1 LDERKLLH
9 LRRDDSCSVC
19 AQPLPAGTQAY
30 WLKPRR
36 VVLCIG
42 CADAEAPASAE
53 APPQSVAGAS
63 ARREHDRY
71 RQAREER
78 QRAKYGRIGGWAAR
92 MSSGPQREQ
101 AWAKGAAGEEQNAK
115 RFERLLADEP
125 IVLLH
130 DRRLPGNSAN
140 IDHLGIGP
148 GGVTVIDSKNLTGK
162 VRVDW
167 HGGLFSERRFDLYV
181 HGRRRTSRVESVERQ
196 IETVRAVL
204 ADEGM
209 SQVVVVGAWC
219 MTDVEG
225 LPLLKR
231 LKLRGIAIDGPR
243 HVAKLIGRPGD
254 LDPATIQQIAA
265 VLDRRL
271 PPA

>member
-9 LRRDDSCSVC
+9 LRRDDSCSAC

-30 WLKPRR
+30 WLKPQR

-42 CADAEAPASAE
+42 CADADDPPSAE

-63 ARREHDRY
+63 ARREHDR
-71 RQAREER
+71 RRHAREER
-78 QRAKYGRIGGWAAR
+78 QRARYGRIGSWVAR
-92 MSSGPQREQ
+92 MSSGPQHEH
-101 AWAKGAAGEEQNAK
+101 AWAKGAAGEEHNAK
-115 RFERLLADEP
+115 RFEKLLDDEP

-130 DRRLPGNSAN
+130 DRRLPGKRAN
-140 IDHLGIGP
+140 IDHIGIGP
-148 GGVTVIDSKNLTGK
+148 GGVTVVDSKNLTGK

-167 HGGLFSERRFDLYV
+167 RGGLFAERQFDLYV
-181 HGRRRTSRVESVERQ
+181 NRRPQTSLVECVERQ
-196 IETVRAVL
+196 VETVRAVL

-209 SQVVVVGAWC
+209 SHVSVAGALC
-219 MTDVEG
+219 MADVEG
-225 LPLLKR
+225 LPLFKR
-231 LKLRGIAIDGPR
+231 LKLREVVIDGPR
-243 HVAKLIGRPGD
+243 HVAKLIGRAGNLD
-254 LDPATIQQIAA
+254 LDAIQQIAA